1 VGWADKPCNAV
12 AVEEI
17 AGEVGAVEDEDVEEE
32 IWSWKASRSFR
43 RALDCLRA
51 WLYSEFMSAEHRP
64 KVPVVRAR
72 FRVVRWSASIH
83 VKRCKCYEN
92 LCSHFS
98 RTSRLKRHFQMNF
111 SWPSL
116 LTMLDLTLT
125 NWLRI

>member
-72 FRVVRWSASIH
+72 FRVVGQR
-83 VKRCKCYEN
+83 V
-92 LCSHFS
+92 F
-98 RTSRLKRHFQMNF
+98 TLKGVNVTKIFAHIFRERV
-111 SWPSL
+111 
-116 LTMLDLTLT
+116 D
-125 NWLRI
+125 